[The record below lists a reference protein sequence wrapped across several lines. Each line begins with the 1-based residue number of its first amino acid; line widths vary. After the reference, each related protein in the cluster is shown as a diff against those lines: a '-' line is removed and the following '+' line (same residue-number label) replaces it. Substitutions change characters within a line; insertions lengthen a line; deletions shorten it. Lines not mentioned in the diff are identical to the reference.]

1 MDYCCLMHVKTKS
14 MRILLLYMAITF
26 CIPLHVSANG
36 DGFSFIRDRR
46 SISMSIKVRN
56 NLAVVPLY
64 INDRGPFYFILD
76 TGVRTTILTEPV
88 LAHLLDLDMQES
100 IYIYGLGGDGIVQA
114 VLAKG
119 VDIRLH
125 GIRGKNMNLI
135 VIPED
140 ILMFSEIFGFPVYGV
155 IGYDLFKNFAIEI
168 SYTNERMRVFRD
180 ANYRI
185 SRRSHE
191 IPFELVNGKPY
202 VSATIFGEEGDSLT
216 TNLLLDLGASHP
228 LYLNRS
234 HNYLSDRTLNSFIGK
249 GISGN
254 LMGDIG
260 RADKVR
266 IGDIEIDNP
275 LVFYP
280 EREFLIFNE
289 LEINWQGLIGGS
301 IIRRFNIIIDYPS
314 EKLVLRPGRSFSD
327 PFNTSLSGLEVVA
340 SGPQLN
346 QFKIHY
352 VRPGSAAYE
361 AGVQSGDYIMQ
372 INHLSRHELNLDE
385 ILDAINLR
393 EGHQISMLVNRN
405 GILLRKNFRLREDL

>member
-1 MDYCCLMHVKTKS
+1 
-14 MRILLLYMAITF
+14 MRIFQLYLAILF
-26 CIPLHVSANG
+26 CIPLQAVANT

-46 SISMSIKVRN
+46 SISMPIKVRN
-56 NLAVVPLY
+56 NLAVVQLH

-76 TGVRTTILTEPV
+76 TGVRTTILTEPM
-88 LAHLLDLDMQES
+88 LAHLLDLNLQES
-100 IYIYGLGGDGIVQA
+100 IYVYGLGGDGIVEA
-114 VLAKG
+114 LVARG

-125 GIRGKNMNLI
+125 GLRGENMNMI
-135 VIPED
+135 VIPEN
-140 ILMFSEIFGFPVYGV
+140 ILTFSEIFGFPVYGV

-168 SYTNERMRVFRD
+168 SYANERMRVFREP
-180 ANYRI
+180 NYRI
-185 SRRSHE
+185 GRRSQVT
-191 IPFELVNGKPY
+191 PFKLVNDKPY
-202 VSATIFGEEGDSLT
+202 VSATILGENGDSLT

-234 HNYLSDRTLNSFIGK
+234 HIHLSDRTINSFIGK

-260 RADKVR
+260 RADKVL
-266 IGDIEIDNP
+266 IGDIAVDAP

-280 EREFLIFNE
+280 EREFLVFNE
-289 LEINWQGLIGGS
+289 MEINWQGLIGGA
-301 IIRRFNIIIDYPS
+301 IIKRFNIIIDYPS
-314 EKLVLRPGRSFSD
+314 EKLVLRPGRNFRD

-346 QFKIHY
+346 RFKIHY

-372 INHLSRHELNLDE
+372 LNHLSRSELNLDE
-385 ILDAINLR
+385 ILDVINLR

-405 GILLRKNFRLREDL
+405 GLMLRKNFRLREDL